1 TSDAGAPLLRK
12 SSAAQGS
19 WGSTVGPSSKTRWL
33 LLVQQEKE
41 TLLARRTLA
50 IALGKEDF
58 DDRQSLCTDPVLR
71 ATARTPS
78 YFLTLHQTLV
88 DFACILYLCGIV
100 AYCIL
105 YLCGI
110 VAYRG

>member
-1 TSDAGAPLLRK
+1 
-12 SSAAQGS
+12 
-19 WGSTVGPSSKTRWL
+19 SKTRWL

-78 YFLTLHQTLV
+78 YFLTLHQT
-88 DFACILYLCGIV
+88 AQRLC
-100 AYCIL
+100 L
-105 YLCGI
+105 HPLLMR
-110 VAYRG
+110 YRCLLHPLLMRYRCLPWMKGQRFPLELF